1 MIGDIV
7 RYNFF
12 TLDDADKET
21 YALDY
26 AIVLDKDEE
35 NDIIKILPFTSRYNK
50 DSIENFCIGDIP
62 GFVEIK
68 NEGYVNNKQYVHF
81 DKIMDVNPEEL
92 YPVHHQDVYGR
103 IARNDSG
110 NPINVKLA
118 DKQLDRVINRYGIY
132 EAGEE
137 KNIINLLAKADAKYV
152 INTEDNDIEKLRE
165 VCNKE
170 MDKYREYNFSDKKV
184 IVFFV
189 DGDRYSIVM
198 EATNNDDLECRNQDL
213 KKVFN

>member
-1 MIGDIV
+1 MVGDIV

-12 TLDDADKET
+12 ALDNADKET

-26 AIVLDKDEE
+26 AIVLDKDDE
-35 NDIIKILPFTSRYNK
+35 NKLIKILPFTSKYNK

-62 GFVEIK
+62 GFVEIR

-81 DKIMDVNPEEL
+81 DKIMDVGVDEL

-103 IARNDSG
+103 ILRSDSG
-110 NPINVKLA
+110 NPINVKL
-118 DKQLDRVINRYGIY
+118 DSDQMNVVMDRYGIY

-137 KNIINLLAKADAKYV
+137 KNLVNLLTKADPSYV
-152 INTEDNDIEKLRE
+152 LDYDSNDINELCGI
-165 VCNKE
+165 CNKK

-184 IVFFV
+184 VVFFV
-189 DGDRYSIVM
+189 EGKRYSVIM
-198 EATNNDDLECRNQDL
+198 EASDNSDLGHRNAKL
-213 KKVFN
+213 KEMLS